1 MIVSKLP
8 DFPWDRLAPAGARA
22 RQHPDGIVDLSVGTP
37 VDPTPAV
44 VRAAL
49 SAAADAPGYPLT
61 AGSAELRAAASSWLA
76 RRFGADVPPAAVLPV
91 IGTKELV
98 AWLPKLLGAASVGY
112 PPLAYPTYDVGAR
125 LAGATGRPVDALVSL
140 GPERLDVLW
149 VNSPANPTGRVLPPD
164 HLRKVVDWCRERGTV
179 LAADEC
185 YVDLWYD
192 GGPPPPPPSP
202 GAAGGGV
209 GGGPSGGSPSERGDP
224 PGCPARP

>member
-76 RRFGADVPPAAVLPV
+76 RRFSADVPPAA
-91 IGTKELV
+91 
-98 AWLPKLLGAASVGY
+98 GASRLRPEERVPGGPA
-112 PPLAYPTYDVGAR
+112 PPRP
-125 LAGATGRPVDALVSL
+125 ATGR
-140 GPERLDVLW
+140 GP
-149 VNSPANPTGRVLPPD
+149 
-164 HLRKVVDWCRERGTV
+164 
-179 LAADEC
+179 
-185 YVDLWYD
+185 
-192 GGPPPPPPSP
+192 
-202 GAAGGGV
+202 
-209 GGGPSGGSPSERGDP
+209 
-224 PGCPARP
+224 